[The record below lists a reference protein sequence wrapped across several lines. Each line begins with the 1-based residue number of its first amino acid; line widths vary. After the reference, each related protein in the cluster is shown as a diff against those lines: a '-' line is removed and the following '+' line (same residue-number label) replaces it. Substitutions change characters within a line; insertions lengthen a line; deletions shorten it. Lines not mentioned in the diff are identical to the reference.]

1 MTSVT
6 TAVTNFGAD
15 IRPHPSATDSHL
27 IVTDGL
33 SSFGRWRLPVVG
45 STLLRE
51 MRDTDVGR
59 ASQAQQLE
67 EEGFPGA
74 AKCPAV
80 IYPGLKLRLK

>member
-1 MTSVT
+1 LERTSVHT
-6 TAVTNFGAD
+6 L
-15 IRPHPSATDSHL
+15 SATDSHL

-67 EEGFPGA
+67 EERFQTIAEAQIIDLGTSVKGELNDGA
-74 AKCPAV
+74 FSPA
-80 IYPGLKLRLK
+80 